1 MAIGEGNVKLEI
13 AQPMTSAARER
24 SPLTLS
30 AWQRWAKLR
39 KLSPCLLAVAFWCL
53 GFPTSQ
59 GQAGVLEW
67 LSPELGRMERERMEL
82 EAQLPGLPAAPSVH
96 PSERIGWHSDYLAS
110 PEVEQWVDLRL
121 SRPQAVDAVVLMA
134 PPPGGSTTKAGYG
147 FPKRFRVEATVADV
161 TDEGGDEDDHVVLA
175 DYTQSDFPNP
185 GNLPV
190 WVPAGGRVV
199 KQIRVTATRLYSEG
213 GRSFVALGEVMIMQG
228 KRNLGPE
235 LETLG
240 PDHVKAR
247 SSQGTRPDWGRINLV
262 DGLTVLG
269 PPLGNRASPAA
280 GYRSKPASE
289 SRGLTRPWVM
299 VDLGEVVTIDEVRLF
314 PAHPP
319 AFAHSQGYGFPVR
332 YHLELRLDQTELPE
346 YLAPPQAGSY
356 TAPPG
361 DNVVTLV
368 ADGRRARFVRL
379 NVDEPHVSN
388 GSAVFALAELQ
399 VWSGGQNVAL
409 GRPVTASDSTE
420 ADGWDTEALVDGYA
434 SVADI
439 VDWPDWLAG
448 LSKRR
453 ELEHQLAVLAVT
465 RGRMVQQWQ
474 RAGLLTLGGL
484 AAAVVLAMVGWSL
497 RQRQMRR
504 IEMEALR
511 QRISQDLHDEI
522 GSSLGSIALISQDAL
537 AMTPDEALRKEL
549 QEIKDTAQQTLDSM
563 RDIVRLAQSGVY
575 GQGDLTAH
583 LREIADRMLRGIPH
597 DWTSDSVVDQA
608 FNALPMN
615 QRRDLVLMFKE
626 TLHNIMRHAH
636 ATSVQ
641 IKLTRA
647 GGMLE
652 LAVRDDGCG
661 FSHTDQKPGVSANGS
676 GMGLS
681 NLQRRAAKHG
691 GRTVIES
698 APGRGTCITFRL
710 PLS

>member
-1 MAIGEGNVKLEI
+1 
-13 AQPMTSAARER
+13 MTSADRER
-24 SPLTLS
+24 FSMTLP
-30 AWQRWAKLR
+30 ARRRVEKPRVKCGRWAQV
-39 KLSPCLLAVAFWCL
+39 VALWCL
-53 GFPTSQ
+53 ILPVVPSK
-59 GQAGVLEW
+59 AGVWEW
-67 LSPELGRMERERMEL
+67 LSPELGRLERERVEL
-82 EAQLPGLPAAPSVH
+82 EQQLPALPAAPAVH
-96 PSERIGWHSDYLAS
+96 PSERIGWHSDYLGS
-110 PEVEQWVDLRL
+110 PDVEQWVDLRL
-121 SRPQAVDAVVLMA
+121 SRPQAVDAVVLIA
-134 PPPGGSTTKAGYG
+134 PPPGGATTKAGYG

-161 TDEGGDEDDHVVLA
+161 NEDGADEDGHVVLA

-190 WVPAGGRVV
+190 WVPAQGREI
-199 KQIRVTATRLYSEG
+199 KQLRIVATRLYTEG
-213 GRSFVALGEVMIMQG
+213 GRSFVALGEVMILQG

-235 LETLG
+235 LEAVG
-240 PDHVKAR
+240 PDRVKAR

-262 DGLTVLG
+262 DGHTVLG
-269 PPLGNRASPAA
+269 PPLGHRASPAA

-289 SRGLTRPWVM
+289 SRGVTRPWVM
-299 VDLGEVVTIDEVRLF
+299 VDLGEVVPVDEVRLF

-420 ADGWDTEALVDGYA
+420 TGGWDTEALVDGYA

-439 VDWPDWLAG
+439 VDWPDWLEG

-453 ELEHQLAVLAVT
+453 ELEHQLAALAVM
-465 RGRMVQQWQ
+465 RASMVQRWQ
-474 RAGLLTLGGL
+474 RAGLTVLGGL
-484 AAAVVLAMVGWSL
+484 VAAAVVGMVGWNL
-497 RQRQMRR
+497 RQRQLRR

-537 AMTPDEALRKEL
+537 AMAPDDDLRKEL
-549 QEIKDTAQQTLDSM
+549 QEIRDTAQQTLDSM

-583 LREIADRMLRGIPH
+583 LREIADRMLRGVPYEWGA
-597 DWTSDSVVDQA
+597 DPTVDRA

-626 TLHNIMRHAH
+626 TLYNVMRHAR
-636 ATSVQ
+636 ASGVQ
-641 IKLTRA
+641 IQLSREGTQ
-647 GGMLE
+647 LQ
-652 LAVRDDGCG
+652 LLVQDNGCG
-661 FSHTDQKPGVSANGS
+661 FDSKAASGIRADGG
-676 GMGLS
+676 GMGLT

-691 GRTVIES
+691 GETVIES
-698 APGRGTCITFRL
+698 SPGAGTRIQLRL
-710 PLS
+710 PFSQHG